1 MSEYSKKLHR
11 SKSETAIETS
21 ALWQQQQQ
29 QQQKRNSSIKL
40 SRIRARNGATHG
52 EGGGAVTGS
61 EYHGPQCGE
70 QKVIIFEMEKKQLG
84 RGEGVREGATQKC
97 VIQFH
102 IKPNKPR
109 VK

>member
-1 MSEYSKKLHR
+1 MSEYSKKLQR

-21 ALWQQQQQ
+21 ALWQQQQHQ

-52 EGGGAVTGS
+52 GGG
-61 EYHGPQCGE
+61 EYHGPQGGE
-70 QKVIIFEMEKKQLG
+70 QKVIIFEMEKKQ
-84 RGEGVREGATQKC
+84 RGEGATQKC